1 MKPITSSKSST
12 NKNVEQH
19 QVSTQQS
26 SIKKTPQAMYFKKI
40 RENIMS
46 IKSELNQIQRVNHG
60 LQR

>member
-1 MKPITSSKSST
+1 MGDEEEMKPNPSSKSST

-19 QVSTQQS
+19 QFSTQQS

-46 IKSELNQIQRVNHG
+46 IKS
-60 LQR
+60 